1 MLEGFGFSSGDHV
14 VVFGPNGAG
23 KSSLLRRLVGYGD
36 ADPILDAAYLPQRP
50 YPFRGTA
57 DDNLRLGLTD
67 EEYGKAI
74 ELARSFGVD
83 GVLSSPAAVLSGG
96 ELHRLNLART
106 LARSEDWVLLDEPL
120 AALDVRDRTSMAVKI
135 SGAIGD
141 RGSIIVTHDKE
152 TAPLLGD
159 RMVVVIDGEIA
170 QQGELREVFALPV
183 SEAVAGVVGMSNILE
198 GKVRLTQGPMASVL
212 AGDLEVWVPTDLPVG
227 SSVQLLIPAESVTV
241 FSGSSAPLGSARN
254 RWEGTVTELRPAA
267 SLVEVVVDVGS
278 TTVVTLV
285 TQGSVDGLR
294 LAPGSAV
301 TLSVKASAVRAVA
314 T

>member
-36 ADPILDAAYLPQRP
+36 GDPILDAAYLPQRP

-57 DDNLRLGLTD
+57 ADNLRLGLTD
-67 EEYGKAI
+67 GEYEKAI

-83 GVLSSPAAVLSGG
+83 GVLSSPAGVLSGG

-106 LARSEDWVLLDEPL
+106 LARSEEWVLLDEPL
-120 AALDVRDRTSMAVKI
+120 AALDVRDRASMAVKI
-135 SGAIGD
+135 SGAIGA

-267 SLVEVVVDVGS
+267 SLVEVIVEVGS
-278 TTVVTLV
+278 TAVVTLV
-285 TQGSVDGLR
+285 TRGRWTDWGLLLVHR
-294 LAPGSAV
+294 
-301 TLSVKASAVRAVA
+301 
-314 T
+314 

>member
-36 ADPILDAAYLPQRP
+36 GDPILDAAYLPQRP

-67 EEYGKAI
+67 GEYEKAI

-83 GVLSSPAAVLSGG
+83 GVLSSPAGVLSGG

-106 LARSEDWVLLDEPL
+106 LARSEEWVLLDEPL
-120 AALDVRDRTSMAVKI
+120 AALDVRDRASMAVKI
-135 SGAIGD
+135 SGAIGA

-267 SLVEVVVDVGS
+267 SLVEVIVEVGS
-278 TTVVTLV
+278 TAVVTLV
-285 TQGSVDGLR
+285 TQGSVDGLG
-294 LAPGSAV
+294 LAPGSPV